1 MCVCVY
7 SNFIDE
13 LQEESISSFNDQCES
28 TTPTLANDSPS
39 RVIDHLQVQRIESEL
54 SEKQKA
60 TLVNLKEAYGF
71 STKLI
76 LQAFKECSNSHLEEA
91 IKKWCIEHV
100 QEYNSYLSDEE
111 NEHIDSYSESSDAEL
126 EVKVTIDEVLSF
138 GKSLETPSNFQQE
151 PVEVEQKL
159 MPPEIG
165 IGEQMSINKYHPF
178 VKELMDAG
186 YPLEHCV
193 SAVKKHPDNIHK
205 AMDYISLLED
215 SEEDEEVIQDPINED
230 EPEEN
235 RKNSTEH
242 SNKVDHR

>member
-76 LQAFKECSNSHLEEA
+76 LQAFKECNNSNLEEA
-91 IKKWCIEHV
+91 IQEWCLQHAE
-100 QEYNSYLSDEE
+100 EYDSTVSDEE
-111 NEHIDSYSESSDAEL
+111 NEDIYSEPSDAKL
-126 EVKVTIDEVLSF
+126 EKNMTTDKMYPF
-138 GKSLETPSNFQQE
+138 DMSLETPSSSQQE
-151 PVEVEQKL
+151 PVDVEQK
-159 MPPEIG
+159 MMPEIAVE
-165 IGEQMSINKYHPF
+165 EQMSINKYHPF
-178 VKELMDAG
+178 VKDLLDAG
-186 YPLEHCV
+186 YPLEQCID
-193 SAVKKHPDNIHK
+193 AAKRHPESIDEAI
-205 AMDYISLLED
+205 AYLCFMED
-215 SEEDEEVIQDPINED
+215 SKENQEKIQAPVDKDDTKEDA
-230 EPEEN
+230 EPS
-235 RKNSTEH
+235 KGF
-242 SNKVDHR
+242 DHE

>member
-1 MCVCVY
+1 M
-7 SNFIDE
+7 FLPIDE
-13 LQEESISSFNDQCES
+13 LQEDSLSSMLCQCES
-28 TTPTLANDSPS
+28 FSPTMEQESLPIAINQPQFQVDEKGLTEKEKATLANL
-39 RVIDHLQVQRIESEL
+39 RGVC
-54 SEKQKA
+54 
-60 TLVNLKEAYGF
+60 GF